1 GLLLLLAGE
10 RAPLLRALAR
20 AQEVPLHGI
29 EHVGLLDDLAA
40 LLLLGGAVTGRRLG
54 ARRRLGG
61 TADRGRRG
69 GRRGPAQVDL
79 AENLDP
85 AHLLETGRRRR
96 RHGARCRTGHRRA
109 PGRHGGRRT
118 RRGGLRRAGGRG
130 RRQRALRGRRH
141 RRGRGRRGP
150 RRGGLRGG
158 RRRLDRGRWH
168 LGERRRDARFQVE
181 RGWHLAHDAV

>member
-1 GLLLLLAGE
+1 
-10 RAPLLRALAR
+10 
-20 AQEVPLHGI
+20 
-29 EHVGLLDDLAA
+29 
-40 LLLLGGAVTGRRLG
+40 RRLA

-61 TADRGRRG
+61 TADRGGRG

-79 AENLDP
+79 AEDFDP

-96 RHGARCRTGHRRA
+96 RHGARCRAGHRRA
-109 PGRHGGRRT
+109 PGGHGGRRT

-130 RRQRALRGRRH
+130 RRQRVLRSRR
-141 RRGRGRRGP
+141 RRGR

-181 RGWHLAHDAV
+181 RGWHVAHDTIGRARRRQV